1 MLTVKGVSAYPPLV
15 IFFFFS
21 VRFLEGWLLYHR
33 SVCSGGG
40 GGSWWENSRIDPE
53 PVVIVAI
60 DRLK

>member
-15 IFFFFS
+15 IFSFLFGFS
-21 VRFLEGWLLYHR
+21 K
-33 SVCSGGG
+33 GGCCITEVYVVVVG
-40 GGSWWENSRIDPE
+40 VGRRASRIDPE